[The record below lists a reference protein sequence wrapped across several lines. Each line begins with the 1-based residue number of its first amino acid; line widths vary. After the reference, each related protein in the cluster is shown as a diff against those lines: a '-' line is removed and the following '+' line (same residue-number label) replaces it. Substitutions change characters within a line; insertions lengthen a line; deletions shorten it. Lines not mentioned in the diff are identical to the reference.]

1 MYFEKKGCNGIYVL
15 IESHCKQNKAK
26 QGGQKMNRPINYR
39 TKSLKEL
46 LETYSFENGRIN
58 KEDAEATKTYIV
70 NEIYARIKDTFDWLD
85 DDADV
90 ESVYKQLIKH

>member
-1 MYFEKKGCNGIYVL
+1 
-15 IESHCKQNKAK
+15 
-26 QGGQKMNRPINYR
+26 MNRPMSYR

-58 KEDAEATKTYIV
+58 KEDAETTKTYVV
-70 NEIYARIKDTFDWLD
+70 NEIYARIKATFDLLD

-90 ESVYKQLIKH
+90 ESVYKQLIEH